1 MSKRRGLPTTVR
13 MRHDS
18 HFVEELAAQ
27 QVQTIGQMI
36 PADQLQPNPHQPRQT
51 FDGLDE
57 LVDSI
62 QRVGVL
68 EPLLVRRSADGYQII
83 SGERRYRAARM
94 AELEEL
100 PCIVLEVDDTRA
112 LEIALIENL
121 QREDLSPFE
130 EAEGLQALVDQFGFT
145 HDEVA
150 ERISKSRTT
159 VTESISLTTIPRDVR
174 RVLEEGGVRSKS
186 LLLELARFDDPE
198 QIAALAERIVKEGLT
213 RDDLRKLR
221 RAAESREGEDENT
234 KKEPRRAPRR
244 ITFRSKTG
252 ITVSLYL
259 SSATV
264 SLADVERSLLEA
276 IRNLRSNGIP
286 DAE

>member
-27 QVQTIGQMI
+27 QITTIGQMV
-36 PADQLQPNPHQPRQT
+36 PADQLQPNPHQPRQA
-51 FDGLDE
+51 FEALEE
-57 LVDSI
+57 LVASI
-62 QRVGVL
+62 RRVGVL
-68 EPLLVRRSADGYQII
+68 EPLLVRRAADGYEII
-83 SGERRYRAARM
+83 SGERRYRAARV

-100 PCIVLEVDDTRA
+100 PCIVLDVDDTRA

-159 VTESISLTTIPRDVR
+159 VTETLSLAGIPREVR
-174 RVLEEGGVRSKS
+174 RVLEEGEVRSKS
-186 LLLELARFDDPE
+186 LLLELARFEDPE
-198 QIAALAERIVKEGLT
+198 RMRQLAERIIQESLT
-213 RDDLRKLR
+213 RDDLRKIR
-221 RAAESREGEDENT
+221 REGEQAEETPDGQEAQD
-234 KKEPRRAPRR
+234 KRRTPRR
-244 ITFRSKTG
+244 ITFRSRTG
-252 ITVSLYL
+252 ITVSLYF
-259 SSATV
+259 SSDTV
-264 SLADVERSLLEA
+264 SPSDVERTLLEA
-276 IRNLRSNGIP
+276 IRDLRSNGIP
-286 DAE
+286 EA

>member
-1 MSKRRGLPTTVR
+1 

-18 HFVEELAAQ
+18 HFVEELATQ
-27 QVQTIGQMI
+27 QVKSIGQLV
-36 PADQLQPNPHQPRQT
+36 PVDQLQPNPHQPRQA
-51 FDGLDE
+51 FDALDE
-57 LVDSI
+57 LVASI
-62 QRVGVL
+62 RRVGVL
-68 EPLLVRRSADGYQII
+68 EPLLVRRATEGYEII
-83 SGERRYRAARM
+83 SGERRYRASRVAG
-94 AELEEL
+94 LEEL
-100 PCIVLEVDDTRA
+100 PCIILEVDDTRA

-159 VTESISLTTIPRDVR
+159 VTETLYLTAIPRSVR
-174 RVLEEGGVRSKS
+174 QMLEQGNVRSKS
-186 LLLELARFDDPE
+186 LLLELARFSDAD
-198 QIAALAERIVKEGLT
+198 QIREIAERIVREGLT

-221 RAAESREGEDENT
+221 RKADAERQAEDKPEDGSAAR
-234 KKEPRRAPRR
+234 KAPRR

-259 SSATV
+259 SSDQV

-286 DAE
+286 DA